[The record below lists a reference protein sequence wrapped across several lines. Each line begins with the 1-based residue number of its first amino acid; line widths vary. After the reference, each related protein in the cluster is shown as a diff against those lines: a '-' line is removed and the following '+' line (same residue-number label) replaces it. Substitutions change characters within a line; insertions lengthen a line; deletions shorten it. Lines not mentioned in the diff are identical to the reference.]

1 MASVNTFGITVR
13 GKGTHGAMPHSGVD
27 PIVIAARVIEGIQLV
42 RSRMINP
49 LTPIVVS
56 VCSIHG
62 GNGLNIIP
70 DEVTMAGTIRTLEP
84 ETRRMVHSMLERM
97 AVETAR
103 ASGGEADF
111 KILDEFPPTI
121 NEERSTAFAR
131 DVLIDILGPENAV
144 EIKTSV
150 MGGEDFSFYLEKI
163 PGSFI
168 MLGVGDKA
176 PLHATSFDFNDKAL
190 PFGIRILSEIA
201 YGYVKHGLG

>member
-1 MASVNTFGITVR
+1 
-13 GKGTHGAMPHSGVD
+13 MPHSGVD

-84 ETRRMVHSMLERM
+84 ETRSMVHSMLERM
-97 AVETAR
+97 AVDTAR

-131 DVLIDILGPENAV
+131 DVLIDILGPENVV

-176 PLHATSFDFNDKAL
+176 PLHGTSFDFNDEAL
-190 PFGIRILSEIA
+190 PFVIQLQIL
-201 YGYVKHGLG
+201 K